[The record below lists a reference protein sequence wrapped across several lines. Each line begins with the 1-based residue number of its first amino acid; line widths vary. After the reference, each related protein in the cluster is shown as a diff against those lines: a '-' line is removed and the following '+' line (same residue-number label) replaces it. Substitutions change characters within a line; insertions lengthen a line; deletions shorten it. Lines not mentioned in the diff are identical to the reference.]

1 MIIRRVLYNIMAN
14 DYVSED
20 FKDRLR
26 VAARSG
32 RDKQTCLVSETHTL
46 IYENLERS
54 RNLFPFQAFECAAL
68 NPGVTNTLD

>member
-32 RDKQTCLVSETHTL
+32 RDKQTCLVSQTFFSTSETLDHFL
-46 IYENLERS
+46 L
-54 RNLFPFQAFECAAL
+54 QAFECAAL
-68 NPGVTNTLD
+68 NPGVTNTLE

>member
-1 MIIRRVLYNIMAN
+1 MAN

-32 RDKQTCLVSETHTL
+32 RDTQTCLV
-46 IYENLERS
+46 R
-54 RNLFPFQAFECAAL
+54 LFRCTSSISYART
-68 NPGVTNTLD
+68 GD